1 MNLMEK
7 RGFKATIDR
16 FEGDFA
22 VLLVRDN
29 EDIKIDFPAA
39 LLPDGCKEG
48 DIVDIEIG
56 RDEQATADARERV
69 AALLEKLKKK
79 G

>member
-22 VLLVRDN
+22 VLLVRDD
-29 EDIKIDFPAA
+29 EDIKIDFPAP

>member
-1 MNLMEK
+1 MMEK

-16 FEGDFA
+16 FEGYFA
-22 VLLVRDN
+22 VLLVRDD
-29 EDIKIDFPAA
+29 EDIKIDFPAS
-39 LLPDGCKEG
+39 LLPAGCVEG